1 MLQSHNVVP
10 VNVENPV
17 RRVWLFMA
25 LPKSTTPKG
34 ERTRQTILSTAARLV
49 QLHGVA
55 ATSLNDVIEASNTGK
70 SQIYHYFQ
78 SKDDMIQQVLSYRA
92 HDFEERLAPMLERLE
107 SWEDVRSWFAL
118 ALEEQRQ
125 QGFVGGCPFGT
136 MAAEVADREEPLRLE
151 LNAFFRRWIA
161 HIARGLGNLQVRGLL
176 SETADLQN
184 LAITVLASLEG
195 GMLLSKTLKDEAPLR
210 FALDSAM
217 IVLKAH
223 AA

>member
-1 MLQSHNVVP
+1 
-10 VNVENPV
+10 
-17 RRVWLFMA
+17 MA
-25 LPKSTTPKG
+25 ISKATTPKG

-49 QLHGVA
+49 HLHGVA

-78 SKDDMIQQVLSYRA
+78 SKDDMIQQVLAYRA

-107 SWEDVRSWFAL
+107 SWEDLRSWFSL

-151 LNAFFRRWIA
+151 LKAFFQRWIG
-161 HIARGLGNLQVRGLL
+161 HIARGLRNLQARGLL
-176 SETADLQN
+176 RETANVQDL
-184 LAITVLASLEG
+184 ATVVLASLEG

-210 FALDSAM
+210 LALDSA
-217 IVLKAH
+217 IVVLKAH
-223 AA
+223 A